1 MRVSP
6 ERSSPARS
14 GSMRVLCIAAAA
26 TLALG
31 ATAVALR
38 LWPQPS
44 LASRVPVSTAVH
56 GKGGELLRL
65 TLARDEQYRLWV
77 PLEEVAEEYLQALR
91 LHEDRGFRWHPGV
104 DPLALV
110 RAVLATSRGDHQG
123 GSTLTMQLARRLYG
137 LDTRSVGGKLR
148 QIAAALWLEARYS
161 KHDILEAYVNLVPF
175 GRNLEGVGTASLV
188 LFGKAPAQL
197 TFAEALTLAVIPQS
211 PAARGAFGAESP
223 ALRAARQRLLAQWVA
238 RYPATPGDVA
248 AASQPL
254 QVRDRRALPFHA
266 PHAVM
271 DLLAQ
276 NRGAARIDSTLELP
290 LQRVLDRTVARYIA
304 GVRELGVTNAAALLV
319 DTRTMAV
326 SALTGSADFS
336 DARIAGQV
344 NGTTARRS
352 PGSTLKPFIYGLAI
366 DQGLIHTAT
375 VLKDAPTAFGVYSP
389 ENFDGRFVGPV
400 SAHDALIASR
410 NVPAVA
416 LSARLAQPNLYQF
429 LKSAGVSKMASERH
443 YGLALALGG
452 GEISMEELAALYAML
467 ANGGSY
473 APLRHLAAEPAA
485 KPLRLLS
492 PEAAF
497 MVRSMLADNPR
508 PDGAASQ
515 GQAVA
520 WKTGTSWGFRD
531 AWSAGVF
538 GHYAL
543 VVWVGN
549 FDGSSNAALVGA
561 QIAAPLFFRI
571 VDALREQSSREP
583 DRLLYPPAGVLQVQ
597 VCAASGDLPNADCP
611 RSAPAWF
618 IPGKSPIRVSTV
630 HRRVAVDTRTGERAC
645 EGTPA
650 RFVRS
655 EVFEFWTSDLERLF
669 AQAGMPRRRPPV
681 DRCSAGTTELAS
693 QPPAIVSPLAGAT
706 YQLRD
711 GDRGDVFLNASA
723 ASEVRSLYWFADG
736 AFLGASRPSEVLA
749 WRPGRSGELE
759 VSVVDDQGATATRR
773 VRVAIAP

>member
-1 MRVSP
+1 MRRTV
-6 ERSSPARS
+6 R
-14 GSMRVLCIAAAA
+14 IAAGVA
-26 TLALG
+26 LALS

-38 LWPQPS
+38 FWPHAP
-44 LASRVPVSTAVH
+44 LAARIPVSTAVH
-56 GKGGELLRL
+56 AAGGELLRL
-65 TLARDEQYRLWV
+65 TLARDEQYRLWT
-77 PLEEVAEEYLQALR
+77 PLEAVSPEYLQALR
-91 LHEDRGFRWHPGV
+91 LHEDRSFRWHPGV
-104 DPLALV
+104 DPPALV
-110 RAVLATSRGDHQG
+110 RAALATARGGHQG

-137 LDTRSVGGKLR
+137 LDTRSVGGKLW
-148 QIAAALWLEARYS
+148 QIFAALWLELRHS

-175 GRNLEGVGTASLV
+175 GRNIEGVGTASLV
-188 LFGKAPAQL
+188 LFGKTPSRL
-197 TFAEALTLAVIPQS
+197 TFAEALTLAVIPQA
-211 PAARGAFGAESP
+211 PASRGAFGEESA
-223 ALRAARQRLLAQWVA
+223 ALLAARQRLLAQWVA
-238 RYPATPGDVA
+238 HYPVTPGDIA

-254 QVRDRRALPFHA
+254 QISDRAALPFHA
-266 PHAVM
+266 PHAVV

-276 NRGAARIDSTLELP
+276 NRGAARIESTIELP

-326 SALTGSADFS
+326 SALTGSAGFF
-336 DARIAGQV
+336 DAQIAGQV
-344 NGTTARRS
+344 NGATARRS

-375 VLKDAPTAFGVYSP
+375 VLKDAPTAFGAYSP

-410 NVPAVA
+410 NVPAVS
-416 LSARLAQPNLYQF
+416 LSARLSQPNLYQF

-452 GEISMEELAALYAML
+452 GEVSMEELAALYAML
-467 ANGGSY
+467 ANGGSF
-473 APLRHLAAEPAA
+473 APLRHLAADPAA
-485 KPLRLLS
+485 KPLQLLS

-508 PDGAASQ
+508 PDGVASQ

-531 AWSAGVF
+531 AWSAGIF
-538 GHYAL
+538 GRYVL

-561 QIAAPLFFRI
+561 QMAAPLFFRI
-571 VDALREQSSREP
+571 VDALREHQAREP

-611 RSAPAWF
+611 RRAPAWF
-618 IPGKSPIRVSTV
+618 IPGKSPIRVSSV
-630 HRRVAVDTRTGERAC
+630 HRRVAVDTRSGERAC
-645 EGTPA
+645 ESTPA
-650 RFVRS
+650 RYVRS
-655 EVFEFWTSDLERLF
+655 EVFEYWTSDLERLF
-669 AQAGMPRRRPPV
+669 ALAGMPRRRPPA
-681 DRCSAGTTELAS
+681 DRCTPGGAELAS
-693 QPPAIVSPLAGAT
+693 QPPTIVSPLAGAT
-706 YQLRD
+706 YQLRSG

-723 ASEVRSLYWFADG
+723 ASEVQWLYWFADG
-736 AFLGASRPSEVLA
+736 AFLGASRPSEGLA
-749 WRPGRSGELE
+749 WKPGRSGELD
-759 VSVVDDQGATATRR
+759 VSVVDDHGATATRR
-773 VRVAIAP
+773 VRIAMLP

>member
-1 MRVSP
+1 MRAGL
-6 ERSSPARS
+6 R
-14 GSMRVLCIAAAA
+14 IAAGVV
-26 TLALG
+26 LALG
-31 ATAVALR
+31 ATAVVLR
-38 LWPQPS
+38 LWPHAP
-44 LASRVPVSTAVH
+44 LAARIPVSTAVH
-56 GKGGELLRL
+56 AAGGELLRL
-65 TLARDEQYRLWV
+65 TLARDEQYRLWTA
-77 PLEEVAEEYLQALR
+77 LEDVSPEYLQALS
-91 LHEDRGFRWHPGV
+91 LHEDRSFRWHPGV
-104 DPLALV
+104 DPQALV
-110 RAVLATSRGDHQG
+110 RAALATARGNQQG
-123 GSTLTMQLARRLYG
+123 GSTLTMQLARRLHG
-137 LDTRSVGGKLR
+137 LDTRSLGGKLR
-148 QIAAALWLEARYS
+148 QIFAALWLELRHS

-175 GRNLEGVGTASLV
+175 GRNIEGVGTASLV
-188 LFGKAPAQL
+188 LFGKTPARL
-197 TFAEALTLAVIPQS
+197 TFAEALTLAVIPQA
-211 PAARGAFGAESP
+211 PASRGAFGEETA
-223 ALRAARQRLLAQWVA
+223 ALRAARQRLLAQWVNH
-238 RYPATPGDVA
+238 YPASPEDMA

-254 QVRDRRALPFHA
+254 QISDRRALPFLA
-266 PHAVM
+266 PHAVV

-276 NRGAARIDSTLELP
+276 NRGARRIQSTIQLP

-326 SALTGSADFS
+326 SALTGSADFL
-336 DARIAGQV
+336 DARISGQV

-410 NVPAVA
+410 NVPAVS

-452 GEISMEELAALYAML
+452 GEVSMEELGTLYAML
-467 ANGGSY
+467 VNEGRF
-473 APLRHLAAEPAA
+473 APLRHLAAEPDT
-485 KPLRLLS
+485 KPLQLLS

-508 PDGAASQ
+508 PDGVPANSQ
-515 GQAVA
+515 SVA

-531 AWSAGVF
+531 AWAAGMF
-538 GHYAL
+538 GHHVL

-549 FDGSSNAALVGA
+549 FDGSSNSALVGA

-571 VDALREQSSREP
+571 ADALREQPSREP

-611 RSAPAWF
+611 RRAPAWF

-630 HRRVAVDTRTGERAC
+630 HRRVAVDARTGERAC

-650 RFVRS
+650 RYIRS
-655 EVFEFWTSDLERLF
+655 EVFEYWTSDLERLF
-669 AQAGMPRRRPPV
+669 ALAGMPRRRPP
-681 DRCSAGTTELAS
+681 AGQCPGDTEQAS

-706 YQLRD
+706 YQLRND
-711 GDRGDVFLNASA
+711 GGDRGDVFLNASA
-723 ASEVRSLYWFADG
+723 AAEVRSLYWFADG
-736 AFLGASRPSEVLA
+736 AFLGTSRPSEVLP
-749 WRPGRSGELE
+749 WKPGRSGELD
-759 VSVVDDQGATATRR
+759 VSVVDDHGSTATRR
-773 VRVAIAP
+773 VRIAMLP

>member
-1 MRVSP
+1 MRRTLRIAVGV
-6 ERSSPARS
+6 ALL
-14 GSMRVLCIAAAA
+14 LC
-26 TLALG
+26 G
-31 ATAVALR
+31 TAVALR
-38 LWPQPS
+38 FWPHAP
-44 LASRVPVSTAVH
+44 LAARIPVSTAVH
-56 GKGGELLRL
+56 ATGGELLRL
-65 TLARDEQYRLWV
+65 TLARDEQYRLWT
-77 PLEEVAEEYLQALR
+77 PLQQVSPEYLQALR
-91 LHEDRGFRWHPGV
+91 LHEDRSFRWHPGV
-104 DPLALV
+104 DPQALV
-110 RAVLATSRGDHQG
+110 RAALATSRGNHQG

-148 QIAAALWLEARYS
+148 QIFAALWLELRHS

-175 GRNLEGVGTASLV
+175 GRNIEGVGTASLV
-188 LFGKAPAQL
+188 LFSKEPARL
-197 TFAEALTLAVIPQS
+197 TFAEALTLAVIPQA
-211 PAARGAFGAESP
+211 PASRGAFGEESA

-238 RYPATPGDVA
+238 HYPASPEDIA

-254 QVRDRRALPFHA
+254 QISDRRALPFHA
-266 PHAVM
+266 PHAVV

-276 NRGAARIDSTLELP
+276 NRGATHIESTIDLP

-304 GVRELGVTNAAALLV
+304 GVRELGITNAAALLV

-326 SALTGSADFS
+326 SALTGSAGFF
-336 DARIAGQV
+336 DAQISGQV

-400 SAHDALIASR
+400 SARDALIASR
-410 NVPAVA
+410 NVPAVS

-452 GEISMEELAALYAML
+452 GEVSMEELAALYAML
-467 ANGGSY
+467 ANDGKL
-473 APLRHLAAEPAA
+473 APLRRLAAEPATQ
-485 KPLRLLS
+485 PLQLLS

-508 PDGAASQ
+508 PDGVVTQ

-531 AWSAGVF
+531 AWSAGIF
-538 GHYAL
+538 GRHVL

-549 FDGSSNAALVGA
+549 FDGSSNPALVGA
-561 QIAAPLFFRI
+561 QMAAPLFFRI
-571 VDALREQSSREP
+571 VDALREHQPREP

-597 VCAASGDLPNADCP
+597 VCAASGDLPNAECP
-611 RSAPAWF
+611 RRAPAWF

-630 HRRVAVDTRTGERAC
+630 HRRVPLDTRTGERAC
-645 EGTPA
+645 EGTPE
-650 RFVRS
+650 RFIRS
-655 EVFEFWTSDLERLF
+655 EVFEYWTSDLERLF
-669 AQAGMPRRRPPV
+669 ALAGMPRRRPPANQ
-681 DRCSAGTTELAS
+681 CAGETQLAS

-706 YQLRD
+706 YQLRSER
-711 GDRGDVFLNASA
+711 GERGDVFLNASA

-736 AFLGASRPSEVLA
+736 AFLGTSRPSEVLA
-749 WRPGRSGELE
+749 WKPGRSGELD